1 MALLKMELLGIGPFP
16 KKRGR
21 KRKHFSV
28 VAEQKDLSQQSNENN
43 QGLKS
48 GDHEN
53 IHNVN
58 TSKIGI
64 KTEENPTLDGGNIK
78 IPKKRGRK
86 RKYPLANLIQPTSNH
101 TPDGTVVKKK
111 RGRKRKYPLP
121 TVEPEEV
128 AYKGSQHN
136 NSVNDIVVKEK
147 LLNDMN
153 LGIDRNLPVEE
164 IIGAT
169 IEVGFPAYLVTWE
182 GSDEAD
188 LLPAEICKRKYPQP
202 LIRFFEQHLVFPS
215 ENNASKQSSSQ

>member
-53 IHNVN
+53 IHN
-58 TSKIGI
+58 
-64 KTEENPTLDGGNIK
+64 
-78 IPKKRGRK
+78 KKRGRK